1 MAMPQYFF
9 DVRSRE
15 LDYRDPDGIAL
26 ADEDAAIAYAERM
39 IRELK
44 EDEGYEAP
52 DLRMFVQDESRRL
65 ITTIRFNPPK
75 VRTLGERYALVPMRV
90 T

>member
-1 MAMPQYFF
+1 MPQYFF
-9 DVRSRE
+9 DVRSHE
-15 LDYRDPDGIAL
+15 LHYCDPDGIAL
-26 ADEDAAIAYAERM
+26 ADDHAAIAYAERM

-52 DLRMFVQDESRRL
+52 DLKMFVKDESRRA
-65 ITTIRFNPPK
+65 IIIIRFNPPK
-75 VRTLGERYALVPMRV
+75 VRTLGESYELTPMRI

>member
-1 MAMPQYFF
+1 MPQYFF
-9 DVRSRE
+9 DVRSHE

-26 ADEDAAIAYAERM
+26 ADDDAAIAYAERM

-52 DLRMFVQDESRRL
+52 DLKMYVKDESQRAM
-65 ITTIRFNPPK
+65 ITIRFNPPK
-75 VRTLGERYALVPMRV
+75 ISTMGESYELMPLRV

>member
-1 MAMPQYFF
+1 MPQYFF
-9 DVRSRE
+9 DVRPGE
-15 LDYRDPDGIAL
+15 LDFHDPDGITL
-26 ADEDAAIAYAERM
+26 ADDDAAIAYAERM

-52 DLRMFVQDESRRL
+52 DLKMFVKDESRRAM
-65 ITTIRFNPPK
+65 ITIRFNPPK
-75 VRTLGERYALVPMRV
+75 VRTLGESYELTPMRI

>member
-1 MAMPQYFF
+1 MPQYFF
-9 DVRSRE
+9 DVRSQE

-26 ADEDAAIAYAERM
+26 ADDDAAIAYAARM

-52 DLRMFVQDESRRL
+52 DLRMFVKDESQRS
-65 ITTIRFNPPK
+65 IVIVRFNPPK
-75 VRTLGERYALVPMRV
+75 IRALGESYELITTR
-90 T
+90 TI

>member
-9 DVRSRE
+9 DVRSQE
-15 LDYRDPDGIAL
+15 FDYRDSDGITL
-26 ADEDAAIAYAERM
+26 ADGGAAIAYAERM

-52 DLRMFVQDESRRL
+52 DLEMFVKDAFERA
-65 ITTIRFNPPK
+65 IITIRFNPPK
-75 VRTLGERYALVPMRV
+75 IRTVGESSAVAPMRIK
-90 T
+90 